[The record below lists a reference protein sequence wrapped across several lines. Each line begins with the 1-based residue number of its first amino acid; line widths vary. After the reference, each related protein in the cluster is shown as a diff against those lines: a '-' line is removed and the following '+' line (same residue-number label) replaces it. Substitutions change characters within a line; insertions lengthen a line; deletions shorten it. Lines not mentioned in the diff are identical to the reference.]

1 MSTKKQ
7 TNTWMHWFWTKR
19 IIHSNTDK
27 VQIITDDVVYKFFYS
42 LSATAIKLT
51 LIAIIVIEYLL
62 PTYLTMPSVLYII
75 ASINLYKMVTII
87 IHVFKWGNWGTEI
100 RHLHKITHLVRSR
113 FGCAWKV

>member
-1 MSTKKQ
+1 
-7 TNTWMHWFWTKR
+7 MHWFWTKR

-87 IHVFKWGNWGTEI
+87 IHVFK
-100 RHLHKITHLVRSR
+100 
-113 FGCAWKV
+113 